1 MKRFSVIIL
10 CFLVLYSGVAWALM
24 ACLDRADH
32 VDHHA
37 FTSSRPH
44 RGGHLSSSAM
54 ESHDRPAARMHCPE
68 LPFEIGPMI
77 LTSTIDPIL
86 LIDSALLKDVS
97 FSGPATVGETGHL
110 WLRAPFRGFSSLSFL
125 RGLSLQILH
134 SVFLI

>member
-10 CFLVLYSGVAWALM
+10 CFLVIYAGVAWALI

-68 LPFEIGPMI
+68 LPFEIGPVI
-77 LTSTIDPIL
+77 LTSTTDRIPL
-86 LIDSALLKDVS
+86 VDSALLRDVS
-97 FSGPATVGETGHL
+97 FSGMAAVGETGHL
-110 WLRAPFRGFSSLSFL
+110 WFKSPFRRFSSLSFPS
-125 RGLSLQILH
+125 GSSLHLVL